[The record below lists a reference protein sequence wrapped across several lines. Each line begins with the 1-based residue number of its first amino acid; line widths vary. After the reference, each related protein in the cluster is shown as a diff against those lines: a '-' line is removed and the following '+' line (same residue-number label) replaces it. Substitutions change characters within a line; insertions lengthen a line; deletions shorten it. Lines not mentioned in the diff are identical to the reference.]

1 VLESLDGGSLSTILA
16 RNQLPESGA
25 AKFANRFFRRPT
37 FTYVMLLAK
46 ARDIAEALHYLH
58 FICHRGA
65 TVIHRDL
72 KPDNIGFTSSGQL
85 KLFDFGLCTCVN
97 RRVAGTD
104 AYALTGNTGSL
115 RYMAPEV
122 ALRKPYTEK
131 VDVYSFGV
139 MIWQMA
145 KDRVPFKGMNKAEFN
160 DKVVVRNER
169 PKIDKS
175 WPKGFS
181 NLLTTC
187 WNPNPSLRPSF
198 HQILKELNALS
209 EDANHFKSAA
219 SLTSPVGPAKAKAT
233 GRPAAVSSGNAR
245 KTGIFSTLF
254 SGSNPQQAAGSAT
267 ASSSSSRGSDDLD
280 VDGNS
285 NSGSVEQTI

>member
-1 VLESLDGGSLSTILA
+1 
-16 RNQLPESGA
+16 
-25 AKFANRFFRRPT
+25 
-37 FTYVMLLAK
+37 MLLAK

-65 TVIHRDL
+65 TIIHRDL

-97 RRVAGTD
+97 KRVSGTD
-104 AYALTGNTGSL
+104 SYALTGNTGSL

-160 DKVVVRNER
+160 AKVVVRNER

-175 WPKGFS
+175 WPTGFS
-181 NLLTTC
+181 NLLVSC

-209 EDANHFKSAA
+209 DAANHIKSSS
-219 SLTSPVGPAKAKAT
+219 SLSSPVGSSLSTSKAKAA
-233 GRPAAVSSGNAR
+233 GRPAAVTAGNTR
-245 KTGIFSTLF
+245 KSGIFSTLF
-254 SGSNPQQAAGSAT
+254 SGPSPSKSPALGSNFG
-267 ASSSSSRGSDDLD
+267 GEDLD
-280 VDGNS
+280 GCA
-285 NSGSVEQTI
+285 GTEQTI